1 MHIYTLIKKGKQD
14 LWLPYAV
21 SRHFGVKL
29 PTSALSDIKQLSYLN
44 LLPTFW
50 RDIPLICGF
59 IEFHKGKDLPE
70 SAVVIFFPMK
80 KARHLAFY
88 TYMENRLCFSEP

>member
-14 LWLPYAV
+14 PWLPYAV

-59 IEFHKGKDLPE
+59 IEFHKGKYLPE
-70 SAVVIFFPMK
+70 SAVVIFFPNEEST
-80 KARHLAFY
+80 AFSFLY
-88 TYMENRLCFSEP
+88 LHGEQTLFL